1 MIKIESEFVSYQIA
15 LRMKQLGF
23 NENCYRVGNPNGA
36 ICWRFMD
43 VAGVE
48 GVGID
53 DILQVYFDERWV
65 EIPTFSQAFR
75 WFRENFGLFSSEV
88 YDRGLDNGKLPI
100 IHSYSFRILNLNNF
114 KDFYGD
120 TFKTYEEAEIGC
132 LEKLI
137 EIVEFK
143 LNVK

>member
-1 MIKIESEFVSYQIA
+1 MEKEFISYELA
-15 LRMKQLGF
+15 LRIKQLGF

-53 DILQVYFDERWV
+53 DILQVEFDGRWV
-65 EIPTFSQAFR
+65 EIPTFYQAFR
-75 WFRENFGLFSSEV
+75 WLIPQIGDEYKVCLGENWWYIYNLENQV
-88 YDRGLDNGKLPI
+88 YE
-100 IHSYSFRILNLNNF
+100 
-114 KDFYGD
+114 GD
-120 TFKTYEEAEIGC
+120 LA

>member
-1 MIKIESEFVSYQIA
+1 MEKEFVTYELA

-53 DILQVYFDERWV
+53 DILQVQFDGRWV
-65 EIPTFSQAFR
+65 EIPTFYQAFR
-75 WFRENFGLFSSEV
+75 WFRKEHNLKFHIREDVWNNWCSLKMIR
-88 YDRGLDNGKLPI
+88 YDDYISIGE
-100 IHSYSFRILNLNNF
+100 Y
-114 KDFYGD
+114 
-120 TFKTYEEAEIGC
+120 KTYEEAEIGC

>member
-75 WFRENFGLFSSEV
+75 WLIPQIDDEYKVCLGENGWYIYNLENQV
-88 YDRGLDNGKLPI
+88 YEGNNG
-100 IHSYSFRILNLNNF
+100 
-114 KDFYGD
+114 
-120 TFKTYEEAEIGC
+120 

-143 LNVK
+143 LKIK

>member
-1 MIKIESEFVSYQIA
+1 MEKEFISYELA

-43 VAGVE
+43 VAGIE

-53 DILQVYFDERWV
+53 DILQVEFDERWV
-65 EIPTFSQAFR
+65 QIPTFSQVFR
-75 WFRENFGLFSSEV
+75 WFREKQDIEGFVHKSIEGNYYFVIKRLGNNESNIYEFTKTVPKNF
-88 YDRGLDNGKLPI
+88 N
-100 IHSYSFRILNLNNF
+100 
-114 KDFYGD
+114 
-120 TFKTYEEAEIGC
+120 TYEEAELTC

-143 LNVK
+143 LNKK

>member
-15 LRMKQLGF
+15 LRMKAIGF
-23 NENCYRVGNPNGA
+23 NENCYRVGNPNGVTF
-36 ICWRFMD
+36 WRFMD

-53 DILQVYFDERWV
+53 DILQVEFDGRWA
-65 EIPTFSQAFR
+65 ETPTFYQAFR
-75 WFRENFGLFSSEV
+75 WLIPQIDDEYKVCVGENGWYIYNLENQV
-88 YDRGLDNGKLPI
+88 YEGNNG
-100 IHSYSFRILNLNNF
+100 
-114 KDFYGD
+114 
-120 TFKTYEEAEIGC
+120 

>member
-1 MIKIESEFVSYQIA
+1 
-15 LRMKQLGF
+15 MKQLGF

-53 DILQVYFDERWV
+53 DILQVYFDERWA
-65 EIPTFSQAFR
+65 EIPTFSQSFR
-75 WFRENFGLFSSEV
+75 WFREKYNINTVISWRDDLLNYDISLTEMKKHGCFHYTDNF
-88 YDRGLDNGKLPI
+88 N
-100 IHSYSFRILNLNNF
+100 
-114 KDFYGD
+114 
-120 TFKTYEEAEIGC
+120 TYEEAEIGC